1 MSRSSILILCFI
13 LIASCQKKENDVLPA
28 PKMKYI
34 DLHQS
39 EVNMSTTQRI
49 DVDED
54 GTIDFSFKTYLI
66 GDPILKQDRHVFV
79 VGSTIETY
87 LLAIDNTETGKRM
100 EKGDLIGLMPP
111 SGFEWFQIAQI
122 VMTEKVISESNPN
135 YWRGEWKDASHHFL
149 PIQVRRNGLRYN
161 GWIETSMDTNGERM
175 ILHKAAISTEAHK
188 DVRAGY

>member
-13 LIASCQKKENDVLPA
+13 LIASCNKKENDVLPI
-28 PKMKYI
+28 PKMKYL

-39 EVNMSTTQRI
+39 EVKTGVTQRI

-54 GTIDFSFKTYLI
+54 GTIDFSFKTLLI
-66 GDPILKQDRHVFV
+66 GDPILKQDRHAFL
-79 VGSTIETY
+79 VGSTIENY
-87 LLAIDNTETGKRM
+87 LLAIDNSETGKRL

-111 SGFEWFQIAQI
+111 SGYEWFQIALV
-122 VMTEKVISESNPN
+122 VMTEKIIPESNPS
-135 YWRGEWKDASHHFL
+135 YWRGEWKDASHHYL

-175 ILHKAAISTEAHK
+175 ILHKAAISTEPHK
-188 DVRAGY
+188 DVKAGY

>member
-39 EVNMSTTQRI
+39 EVNMSTTKRI

-122 VMTEKVISESNPN
+122 VMTEKVIPESNPN